1 MSIYH
6 SLPDLIGNTPM
17 LALDRLTEQWQLNA
31 PIYAKLEYFNPQG
44 SVKDRA
50 ALYMIDAA
58 EKEGKLKPGGT
69 IIEPTSGNTGI
80 GLAYIAAVRGYHMIL
95 TMPDNMSLERRNMLA
110 ALGAELVLTPAAQ
123 GMNGA
128 VVKAQELL
136 DADPTAFM
144 PGQFSNEANALSHYE
159 TTGPE
164 ILTDMEN
171 DVDIFV
177 ASVGTGGTLTG
188 VGRKLREVNPNVKI
202 VAVEPAASPLL
213 SGGKAGPHKIQ
224 GIGANFIPELL
235 DQKIYDQVI
244 PVTDEDAYAAARAVA
259 KAEGLMVGISSGAV
273 LWACAQLAKDPA
285 NAGKRIVTVFPDT
298 GLRYLS
304 VSGLY

>member
-17 LALDRLTEQWQLNA
+17 LALDRLTAQWQLNA

-164 ILTDMEN
+164 ILADMEN

-235 DQKIYDQVI
+235 DLKIYDQVI

>member
-1 MSIYH
+1 
-6 SLPDLIGNTPM
+6 
-17 LALDRLTEQWQLNA
+17 
-31 PIYAKLEYFNPQG
+31 
-44 SVKDRA
+44 
-50 ALYMIDAA
+50 
-58 EKEGKLKPGGT
+58 
-69 IIEPTSGNTGI
+69 
-80 GLAYIAAVRGYHMIL
+80 
-95 TMPDNMSLERRNMLA
+95 
-110 ALGAELVLTPAAQ
+110 
-123 GMNGA
+123 
-128 VVKAQELL
+128 
-136 DADPTAFM
+136 
-144 PGQFSNEANALSHYE
+144 
-159 TTGPE
+159 
-164 ILTDMEN
+164 
-171 DVDIFV
+171 
-177 ASVGTGGTLTG
+177 
-188 VGRKLREVNPNVKI
+188 VKI

-235 DQKIYDQVI
+235 DLKIYDQVI